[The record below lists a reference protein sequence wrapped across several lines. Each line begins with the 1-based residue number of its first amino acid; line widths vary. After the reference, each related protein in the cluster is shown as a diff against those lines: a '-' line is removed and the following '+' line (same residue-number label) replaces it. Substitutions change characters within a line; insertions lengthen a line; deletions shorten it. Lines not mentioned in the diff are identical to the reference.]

1 MKTMEQIR
9 KQLDAAWTF
18 GVLGRDFRATCDLAT
33 MGDDW
38 QRWLIDELRGDG
50 LNVIEDGDGYL
61 ALATAPHTA
70 TSGSVPPIG
79 TPIARIAFP
88 AADDLTAL
96 YLFYD
101 RPDPVQR
108 SHPWSR
114 LSGVRGHVSLTYLS
128 PESEVL
134 KYGAVLADHCMGRIY
149 KPYQTDTADQPVP
162 VRYPLTDLIKEHG
175 GVSDLITE
183 GGYTLRPPWSISD
196 AAAFFAPIEPQIKA
210 LLTDLGIGSTFFAR
224 NYPGYGKDYQFH
236 PFFIWPEGPVVDLAG
251 RVIKK
256 PEALLAKAS
265 LELWQQRIRAFDISF
280 EIW

>member
-50 LNVIEDGDGYL
+50 LNLVEDGDGYL
-61 ALATAPHTA
+61 ALATERRTEECWR
-70 TSGSVPPIG
+70 VPPIG

-88 AADDLTAL
+88 AADELTAL
-96 YLFYD
+96 YLFYGK
-101 RPDPVQR
+101 PDPVQR

-134 KYGAVLADHCMGRIY
+134 KYGAFLADHCMGRIY
-149 KPYQTDTADQPVP
+149 K
-162 VRYPLTDLIKEHG
+162 
-175 GVSDLITE
+175 GVALMLIT
-183 GGYTLRPPWSISD
+183 RPP
-196 AAAFFAPIEPQIKA
+196 
-210 LLTDLGIGSTFFAR
+210 GSTSAAV
-224 NYPGYGKDYQFH
+224 GG
-236 PFFIWPEGPVVDLAG
+236 
-251 RVIKK
+251 
-256 PEALLAKAS
+256 
-265 LELWQQRIRAFDISF
+265 
-280 EIW
+280 